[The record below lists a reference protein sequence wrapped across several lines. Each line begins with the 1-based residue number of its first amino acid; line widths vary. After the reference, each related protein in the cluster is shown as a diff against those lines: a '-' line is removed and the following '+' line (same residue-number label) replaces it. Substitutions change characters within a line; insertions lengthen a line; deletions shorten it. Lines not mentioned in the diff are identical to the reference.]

1 MAGIGAVSFV
11 VLVFVAAVAAE
22 PLARC
27 WIWTILAWYA
37 GRVVGTTKDP
47 RLYEMVVWRYVCVF
61 FQVWCLWFPY
71 SERLATMPPVNIN
84 SNKQGLEL
92 PL

>member
-1 MAGIGAVSFV
+1 MPETPEHLWPVCLFSGVG
-11 VLVFVAAVAAE
+11 FVAAVAAE

-61 FQVWCLWFPY
+61 P
-71 SERLATMPPVNIN
+71 
-84 SNKQGLEL
+84 GLVFVVSMQ
-92 PL
+92 